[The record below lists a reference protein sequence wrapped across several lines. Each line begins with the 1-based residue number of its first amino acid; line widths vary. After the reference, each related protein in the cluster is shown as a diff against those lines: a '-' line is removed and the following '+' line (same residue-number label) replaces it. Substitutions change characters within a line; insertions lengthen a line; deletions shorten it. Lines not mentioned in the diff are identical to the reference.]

1 MQILPT
7 RFYLS
12 IYELFSPPN
21 IKGSNARRH
30 LSLVVLT
37 QKIFKGLLFCTFFPH
52 CQLNT
57 QVHKTK
63 HYWLSEPVFI
73 VTSGDT
79 LHHFL
84 TRAIL
89 EVDNREKV
97 SPGSTNHNW
106 HQEKVLLF
114 DLISKPYKSNGLYLI
129 ECLCVIT
136 SCNLLECWLYENVN
150 LVLLWIS
157 RVLGTRW
164 QWMKV
169 SSEKNNWKINVKR
182 LFFCE
187 SDTSL

>member
-1 MQILPT
+1 MN
-7 RFYLS
+7 
-12 IYELFSPPN
+12 FS
-21 IKGSNARRH
+21 H
-30 LSLVVLT
+30 HQTL
-37 QKIFKGLLFCTFFPH
+37 KGLMPGDIYPWLFWHRKFFPH

-57 QVHKTK
+57 QIHKTK
-63 HYWLSEPVFI
+63 HYWLIEPVFF
-73 VTSGDT
+73 VTIGDT
-79 LHHFL
+79 LHYFI

-114 DLISKPYKSNGLYLI
+114 DLISKPYKSIGLYLI

-136 SCNLLECWLYENVN
+136 SCNLLECWLYENIN

-164 QWMKV
+164 QWIKV
-169 SSEKNNWKINVKR
+169 SSEKNIWKISVKR
-182 LFFCE
+182 LFFLWIRHIFIAE
-187 SDTSL
+187 MGKASSKSWIK